1 MTVFIT
7 GDPFST
13 REAQESLS
21 RISDLIGLVQEASL
35 SPENQGRGQHHPYV
49 TFALEEPMAWVR
61 LWNLDTPRFYSD
73 PFYYVET
80 ILKQKLWRWE
90 TFTQDTMPMTAE
102 VPAGLS
108 MYPEYTWIGMELY
121 FSPEGIPTI
130 QIDHPMTRN
139 PDLSLLK
146 PVDFYSSG
154 WMPRVLRWWDAIN
167 RIVDG
172 RLKVINT
179 MFWWRGCLDQAM
191 QLRSYEN
198 LMLDIIERP
207 QFVHDLLKFITEQ
220 RCHWWEAYNK
230 HFYLPLKPTDIGED
244 WLNIPFISPGFF
256 RDFVLPRYLEIEAF
270 HGGIN
275 SIHSCGDQ
283 TPLQRYFLQI
293 HSLNNYEVSPWTNLE
308 QSLVNLPASKKLMI
322 GLHPNE
328 VLFTSADQMERRLR
342 DITEKCIGRNYD
354 IGTSGL
360 TPILDTHDQFIDQV
374 NTWLRV
380 VHEVFDGIT
389 LRCSSQLRSGSDQ

>member
-1 MTVFIT
+1 MTENLFAS
-7 GDPFST
+7 P
-13 REAQESLS
+13 EAQESLA
-21 RISDLIGLVQEASL
+21 RIGELIDRVKEAAA
-35 SPENQGRGQHHPYV
+35 SPQNQGRGQRHPYV
-49 TFALEEPMAWVR
+49 TFAMEEPMAWVR

-80 ILKQKLWRWE
+80 VLRQKLWRWD
-90 TFTQDTMPMTAE
+90 TFPQDTAPMTLE
-102 VPAGLS
+102 IPASLS
-108 MYPEYTWIGMELY
+108 MYPEYTLLGMDLY

-130 QIDHPMTRN
+130 QTDHPMTKN
-139 PDLSLLK
+139 PDMSLLK
-146 PVDFYSSG
+146 PVDFYNSG
-154 WMPRVLRWWDAIN
+154 WMPRLLRWWDLVN
-167 RIVDG
+167 RIIDS
-172 RLKVINT
+172 RLKVTNA

-198 LMLDIIERP
+198 LMMDIVERP

-220 RCHWWEAYNK
+220 RCRWWEAYNQ
-230 HFYLPLKPTDIGED
+230 HFDLPLKPTDIGED

-283 TPLQRYFLQI
+283 TPLQRYFLEI
-293 HSLNNYEVSPWTNLE
+293 KSLNNYEVSPWTNLDK
-308 QSLVNLPASKKLMI
+308 SLVNLPASKKLMV

-328 VLFTSADQMERRLR
+328 VLFTPPDQMEARLR
-342 DITEKCIGRNYD
+342 GIAERCAGRSYD

-360 TPILDTHDQFIDQV
+360 TPILESHEAFIQQV
-374 NTWLRV
+374 NTWLKI
-380 VHEVFDGIT
+380 VHDVFDGI
-389 LRCSSQLRSGSDQ
+389 LQ